1 MNAGPN
7 DHIRNLLHDAVAGV
21 EVSTPD
27 PHQLRHRSVP
37 PLRPVQ
43 ASRPRPRLWIVNAS
57 AAALMLVIA
66 GGTALLISRTHDSG
80 GNGEAAAGP
89 GTSTAPQTS
98 PQNGP
103 SASTTP
109 ATSSGATDIR
119 GAAACT
125 ASNLTATLDPAR
137 TGPTA
142 GTENV
147 VIILHNS
154 SATGCRLGGLVSLEG
169 LDATGAATPLAFHP
183 SLDPGVANPGPAAG
197 PGEVLPGKD
206 GALHLTLA
214 LNNCSTPGAKYRHL
228 QIKLASG
235 SALVMSFPNELAAT
249 GCYGYAAQPG
259 PIPNA

>member
-1 MNAGPN
+1 VNAGPD

-21 EVSTPD
+21 EMSTPD
-27 PHQLRHRSVP
+27 PDQLRHRSVP
-37 PLRPVQ
+37 TLQPVQ
-43 ASRPRPRLWIVNAS
+43 ATGPRPRGWIAIAS
-57 AAALMLVIA
+57 AAAAVLVIA
-66 GGTALLISRTHDSG
+66 GGTTLLISLAHHSV
-80 GNGEAAAGP
+80 GNGDAAAGP
-89 GTSTAPQTS
+89 GTSTTPQTP
-98 PQNGP
+98 PQSGS

-125 ASNLTATLDPAR
+125 SSNLTATLDPAR

-154 SATGCRLGGLVSLEG
+154 STSGCRLGGLVALKG
-169 LDATGAATPLAFHP
+169 LNATGAATPLAFHP
-183 SLDPGVANPGPAAG
+183 SLDPGVADPSPATG
-197 PGEVLPGKD
+197 PGEVMPGKD
-206 GALHLTLA
+206 GALHITLA
-214 LNNCSTPGAKYRHL
+214 LNNCSTPGATYRHL

-235 SALVMSFPNELAAT
+235 SALVMPFPNELAAT

-259 PIPNA
+259 PIPPA